1 MKISAA
7 RQLSCG
13 GWLHTKNMFTFVS
26 EEPLVVWFPIYRWVL
41 LISMC
46 SLNLCNVISKTS
58 IHMYRR
64 DGICWY
70 LSADTSKISWSRVS
84 VVCCSHSYCFY
95 NTFSWVYLWQECVT
109 LMVNCTTKHQHKA
122 VQGSVDR
129 NTVTPEDH
137 PSRAQFLTTPKS
149 KESSCCQP
157 SSFVF

>member
-1 MKISAA
+1 
-7 RQLSCG
+7 
-13 GWLHTKNMFTFVS
+13 
-26 EEPLVVWFPIYRWVL
+26 
-41 LISMC
+41 MC
-46 SLNLCNVISKTS
+46 SSKLCNVISKIL

-64 DGICWY
+64 DDIYWY

-137 PSRAQFLTTPKS
+137 PSRAQFLSTPKS

-157 SSFVF
+157 PSICLLTSFVNNMYHYWRYHLQPSSAEVKHMQYVVCT